1 MGCLGSNR
9 NLGTPWNPWDLV
21 QHRIPGGSSAG
32 SAVAVAAGLAPWA
45 IGTDT
50 GGSVRIPAAYCG
62 VVGLKTTIGRISRH
76 GVLPLSTTLDTVG
89 PICRTVEDARALY
102 DVLCGPDENDPTTL
116 RRISHCSCHPL
127 RGGVAGLKLAQLPQS
142 ERERVDAEVLAAY
155 DASLDVLAGLGAQI
169 ADVRL
174 PHTFDELGRLVG
186 RIIGAEGYSFVGHL
200 VDDASLPVDDD
211 VRPRIQVG
219 RDITA
224 KEYLHILREQ
234 QAIKRSFEDAI
245 QGVDALLTPTTL
257 TAAPLVEEVDQ
268 SGTAAYF
275 TRAVNLVEGCA
286 LALPNGVTS
295 SGLPTSLHVI
305 CLGYQ
310 ESLALRI
317 GWAYEQATKW
327 YERRPAGLI

>member
-1 MGCLGSNR
+1 MIVLGKTHTVEFAMGSFGTNR
-9 NLGTPWNPWDLV
+9 HLGTPWNPWDLV

-50 GGSVRIPAAYCG
+50 GGSVRIPAAFCG

-102 DVLCGPDENDPTTL
+102 NVLCGPDENDPVTL
-116 RRISHCSCHPL
+116 RRVEDCSCHSL
-127 RGGVAGLKLAQLPQS
+127 RGGVAGLKLARLPDS

-155 DASLDVLAGLGAQI
+155 DASLDVLVGLGAQI
-169 ADVRL
+169 VDVRL
-174 PHTFDELGRLVG
+174 PHTFDEMGRLVG

-200 VDDASLPVDDD
+200 VDDASLRVDDD

-219 RDITA
+219 RDMTA

-234 QAIKRSFEDAI
+234 QTIKRAFDDAMC
-245 QGVDALLTPTTL
+245 GVDALLTPTTL
-257 TAAPLVEEVDQ
+257 TAAPLVNEVDQ

-286 LALPNGVTS
+286 LALPNGFTS
-295 SGLPTSLHVI
+295 SGLPTSLHII
-305 CLGYQ
+305 CRGFQ
-310 ESLALRI
+310 E
-317 GWAYEQATKW
+317 
-327 YERRPAGLI
+327 